1 MSKLF
6 YFGEG
11 MREQGYAE
19 EKWMNLLPFEDI
31 ENYVVLCVI

>member
-1 MSKLF
+1 
-6 YFGEG
+6 

-19 EKWMNLLPFEDI
+19 DKWMNMLLFEDI